1 MNYAAFVGTEG
12 RTPPEAV
19 AIMNRE
25 LPAYVEEMD
34 RRGVRLFGRELA
46 FPDTAATVRVR
57 NGEILVTDG
66 PFAETKEFV
75 GGLDLLDCANLDEAI
90 EVEAK
95 SPVARFLPFEIRPV
109 REGLRLGPGTS
120 AFALGDDSAGI
131 PYLLT
136 VWAGRTTAPPLDDP
150 ALMQDYETWQR
161 QLEARGIFILG
172 TALEGPEMATTLRFR
187 GGEIQLKAGP
197 FLQIE
202 EFIAGIDVIRCADRQ
217 HAIEV
222 GAAHP
227 TARYH
232 AVEVRPFWTE

>member
-1 MNYAAFVGTEG
+1 MNYVAFVGTEG

-57 NGEILVTDG
+57 NGETLVTDG

-75 GGLDLLDCANLDEAI
+75 GGLDLLDCADLDEAI

-120 AFALGDDSAGI
+120 AFALGDDSAGT

-136 VWAGRTTAPPLDDP
+136 VWTGRTTAPPLDDP
-150 ALMQDYETWQR
+150 ALMQDYETWRR

-172 TALEGPEMATTLRFR
+172 TTLEGPKMATTLRFR
-187 GGEIQLKAGP
+187 DGEIQLEEGP

-202 EFIAGIDVIRCADRQ
+202 EFIAGIDVVRCADRQ

>member
-1 MNYAAFVGTEG
+1 MNYVAFVGTEG

-57 NGEILVTDG
+57 NGETLVTDG

-75 GGLDLLDCANLDEAI
+75 GGLDLLDCADLDEAI

-120 AFALGDDSAGI
+120 AFALGDDSAGT

-136 VWAGRTTAPPLDDP
+136 VWVGRTTAPPLDDP
-150 ALMQDYETWQR
+150 ALMQDYETWRR

-172 TALEGPEMATTLRFR
+172 TTLEGPKMATTLRFR
-187 GGEIQLKAGP
+187 DGEIQLEEGP

-202 EFIAGIDVIRCADRQ
+202 EFIAGIDVVRCADRQ